1 MLRNTTLLGV
11 LLASFIVMLF
21 EVDHVGQRNL
31 IHREEG
37 DSPAVD
43 HSKQNRSLAHT
54 YMVSLFIGGHATT
67 TTPDTVFS
75 TISSNAYNISFVL
88 TQEQDRGQ
96 LLNRPTVKSWPF
108 ANTRLAKLSY
118 LTEFIGF
125 PFSIFYVPN
134 VHSQI

>member
-1 MLRNTTLLGV
+1 MLL
-11 LLASFIVMLF
+11 S
-21 EVDHVGQRNL
+21 EVDHVGQSDL

-88 TQEQDRGQ
+88 TQEQDRSQ
-96 LLNRPTVKSWPF
+96 LLTRPDRKIMALRKYEVGE
-108 ANTRLAKLSY
+108 
-118 LTEFIGF
+118 TELL
-125 PFSIFYVPN
+125 N
-134 VHSQI
+134 

>member
-1 MLRNTTLLGV
+1 MLL
-11 LLASFIVMLF
+11 S
-21 EVDHVGQRNL
+21 EVDHVGQRDL

-43 HSKQNRSLAHT
+43 HSEQNRSLAHT
-54 YMVSLFIGGHATT
+54 YMVSLFIGGHAT

-88 TQEQDRGQ
+88 TQEQDRSQ

-108 ANTRLAKLSY
+108 ANTSLAKLSY
-118 LTEFIGF
+118 KTEFIGF
-125 PFSIFYVPN
+125 PFLIFYVSKVN
-134 VHSQI
+134 FQN